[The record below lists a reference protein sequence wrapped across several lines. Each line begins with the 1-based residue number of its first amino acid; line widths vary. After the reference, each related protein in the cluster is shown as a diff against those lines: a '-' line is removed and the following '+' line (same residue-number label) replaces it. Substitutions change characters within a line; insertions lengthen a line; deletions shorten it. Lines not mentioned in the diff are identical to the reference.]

1 MFSNQIPTIFS
12 VLFLIAFLFPV
23 IMVALLAKKGNVKN
37 GFWSVVIFYIIYLT
51 IVAIA
56 SFNGFF
62 DTIMLPPKIVLT
74 TTLPLAI
81 FVTIVFTTKICKQA
95 NAILKLEDLVK
106 VHIFRLIGSTFI
118 ILFLYNLLPP
128 VFALFA
134 GVGDLLTATTSIFV
148 AKAIRNKKNYA
159 RKLTYI
165 WNTFGLVDIIIT
177 SAMAIIF
184 TKISIDNNIQGV
196 EFLAEFPF
204 CFIPAFAPPTI
215 IFLHL
220 LVFRKLSWFKK
231 PNSHFLS

>member
-1 MFSNQIPTIFS
+1 MFTNQVPIIFS
-12 VLFLIAFLFPV
+12 VAFLLAFLFPLF
-23 IMVALLAKKGNVKN
+23 MVARLAKKGEVKN
-37 GFWSVVIFYIIYLT
+37 GFWAILGFYITYLS

-56 SFNGFF
+56 SLNGFF
-62 DTIMLPPKIVLT
+62 DDVMLPPKIVLT

-81 FVTIVFTTKICKQA
+81 LVTIIYTTKICKKA
-95 NAILKLEDLVK
+95 NATIKLEDLVK

-118 ILFLYNLLPP
+118 ILFFYDLLPT

-134 GVGDLLTATTSIFV
+134 GIGDLLTAISSVFV
-148 AKAIRNKKNYA
+148 AKAIQNNKNYA
-159 RKLTYI
+159 RRLTYI
-165 WNTFGLVDIIIT
+165 WNTFGLVDIVIT

-184 TKISIDNNIQGV
+184 TKISIDNNVPGV

-220 LVFRKLSWFKK
+220 LVFRKLSSLKK
-231 PNSHFLS
+231 G

>member
-1 MFSNQIPTIFS
+1 MFTDQVPIIFS
-12 VLFLIAFLFPV
+12 ILFLIAFQFPV
-23 IMVALLAKKGNVKN
+23 NMVARLAKKGKVKN
-37 GFWSVVIFYIIYLT
+37 GFWLVIGFYIPYLI

-56 SFNGFF
+56 SLNGFF
-62 DTIMLPPKIVLT
+62 DTVMLPPKIVLT

-81 FVTIVFTTKICKQA
+81 FVTIIYTTKTCKKA
-95 NAILKLEDLVK
+95 NAILTLEDLVSI
-106 VHIFRLIGSTFI
+106 HIFRLIGSTFI
-118 ILFLYNLLPP
+118 ILFLYDLLPP

-134 GVGDLLTATTSIFV
+134 GIGDLITVISSIFV
-148 AKAIRNKKNYA
+148 AKAIRNKKIYA

-165 WNTFGLVDIIIT
+165 WNTFGLIDILIT

-220 LVFRKLSWFKK
+220 LVFRKLGTTK
-231 PNSHFLS
+231 NS

>member
-1 MFSNQIPTIFS
+1 MFSTEVPLIFS
-12 VLFLIAFLFPV
+12 ILFLIAFMFPV
-23 IMVALLAKKGNVKN
+23 IMVARLAKKGKVKS
-37 GFWSVVIFYIIYLT
+37 GFWLVLSFYVPYLI

-62 DTIMLPPKIVLT
+62 DTVMLPPKIVLT

-81 FVTIVFTTKICKQA
+81 FVTIIYSNKVCKQA
-95 NAILKLEDLVK
+95 NATLKLEDLVK
-106 VHIFRLIGSTFI
+106 IHVFRLIGSTFI
-118 ILFLYNLLPP
+118 ILFLYDLLPP

-134 GVGDLLTATTSIFV
+134 GIGDLLTAISSIFV
-148 AKAIRNKKNYA
+148 AKAIRNKKSYA
-159 RKLTYI
+159 RRLTII
-165 WNTFGLVDIIIT
+165 WNTFGLVDILIT

-184 TKISIDNNIQGV
+184 TKISIDNNVQGV

-220 LVFRKLSWFKK
+220 LVYRKLFPEK
-231 PNSHFLS
+231 LA

>member
-1 MFSNQIPTIFS
+1 MFSNQIPEIFS
-12 VLFLIAFLFPV
+12 ILFLLAFMFPV
-23 IMVALLAKKGNVKN
+23 VMVARLAKKGKIKN
-37 GFWSVVIFYIIYLT
+37 GFWLVLGFYIPYLI

-56 SFNGFF
+56 SLYGFF
-62 DTIMLPPKIVLT
+62 DDVMLPPKIVLT

-81 FVTIVFTTKICKQA
+81 FVTIIYNTEICKKA
-95 NAILKLEDLVK
+95 NTILNLEDLVK
-106 VHIFRLIGSTFI
+106 IHIFRLIGSTFI
-118 ILFLYNLLPP
+118 ILFLYDLLPP

-134 GVGDLLTATTSIFV
+134 GIGDLLTAISSIFV

-165 WNTFGLVDIIIT
+165 WNTFGLVDILIT

-184 TKISIDNNIQGV
+184 TKISIDNSIQGV

-220 LVFRKLSWFKK
+220 LVFRKLSWLKK
-231 PNSHFLS
+231 A

>member
-1 MFSNQIPTIFS
+1 MFSNQIPEIFS
-12 VLFLIAFLFPV
+12 ILFLLAFMFPV
-23 IMVALLAKKGNVKN
+23 VMVARLAKKGKIKN
-37 GFWSVVIFYIIYLT
+37 GFWLVLGFYIPYLI

-56 SFNGFF
+56 SFNDFF
-62 DTIMLPPKIVLT
+62 DDVMLPPKIFLT

-81 FVTIVFTTKICKQA
+81 FVTIIYNTEICKKA
-95 NAILKLEDLVK
+95 NTILNLEDLVK
-106 VHIFRLIGSTFI
+106 IHIFRLIGSTFI
-118 ILFLYNLLPP
+118 ILFLYDLLPP

-134 GVGDLLTATTSIFV
+134 GIGDLLTAISSIFV

-165 WNTFGLVDIIIT
+165 WNTFGLVDILIT

-184 TKISIDNNIQGV
+184 TKISIDNSIQAV
-196 EFLAEFPF
+196 VFLAEFPF

-220 LVFRKLSWFKK
+220 LVFRKLSWLKK
-231 PNSHFLS
+231 A

>member
-1 MFSNQIPTIFS
+1 MFSNQVPILFS
-12 VLFLIAFLFPV
+12 ILFLVAFIFPV
-23 IMVALLAKKGNVKN
+23 TMVARLAQKGNIKN
-37 GFWSVVIFYIIYLT
+37 GFWWVLGFYIPYLM

-62 DTIMLPPKIVLT
+62 DDVMLPPKIVLT
-74 TTLPLAI
+74 TTLPLAL
-81 FVTIVFTTKICKQA
+81 FVTILYNTTICKKA
-95 NAILKLEDLVK
+95 TTILNLEDLVQ
-106 VHIFRLIGSTFI
+106 VHVFRLIGSTFV
-118 ILFLYNLLPP
+118 ILFLYDLLPP

-134 GVGDLLTATTSIFV
+134 GVGDVLTAISSVFV

-165 WNTFGLVDIIIT
+165 WNTFGLVDILIT
-177 SAMAIIF
+177 SAMAIVF
-184 TKISIDNNIQGV
+184 TKISIDNNSQGV

-220 LVFRKLSWFKK
+220 LVFRKLSWLKK
-231 PNSHFLS
+231 A

>member
-1 MFSNQIPTIFS
+1 MFSSQVPIIVSF
-12 VLFLIAFLFPV
+12 LFLLAFIFPV
-23 IMVALLAKKGNVKN
+23 VMVSHLAKKGKVKN
-37 GFWSVVIFYIIYLT
+37 GFWWVLGFYIPYLI

-62 DTIMLPPKIVLT
+62 DDVMLPPKIVLT

-81 FVTIVFTTKICKQA
+81 FVTLIYTTEICKKA
-95 NAILKLEDLVK
+95 NAILSLEDLVK

-118 ILFLYNLLPP
+118 ILFLYDLLPP

-134 GVGDLLTATTSIFV
+134 GIGDVLTAISSIFV

-165 WNTFGLVDIIIT
+165 WNTFGLVDILIT

-184 TKISIDNNIQGV
+184 TKISIDNSIQGV

-220 LVFRKLSWFKK
+220 LVFRKLSWLKK
-231 PNSHFLS
+231 A

>member
-1 MFSNQIPTIFS
+1 MFSNQVPIIIS
-12 VLFLIAFLFPV
+12 ILFLLAFMFPV
-23 IMVALLAKKGNVKN
+23 VMVARLAKKGKVKN
-37 GFWSVVIFYIIYLT
+37 GFWLVLGFYIPYLI

-62 DTIMLPPKIVLT
+62 DDVMLPPKIVLT

-81 FVTIVFTTKICKQA
+81 FVTIIYSTEICKKA
-95 NAILKLEDLVK
+95 NAILNLEDLVK
-106 VHIFRLIGSTFI
+106 IHIFRLIGSTFI

-134 GVGDLLTATTSIFV
+134 GIGDLLTAISSVFV
-148 AKAIRNKKNYA
+148 AKAIRNNKNYA
-159 RKLTYI
+159 RKLTYL
-165 WNTFGLVDIIIT
+165 WNTFGLVDILIT

-220 LVFRKLSWFKK
+220 LVFRKLSWLKK
-231 PNSHFLS
+231 A

>member
-1 MFSNQIPTIFS
+1 MFSNQVPIIIS
-12 VLFLIAFLFPV
+12 IVFLLAFMFPIV
-23 IMVALLAKKGNVKN
+23 MVARLAKKGKVKN
-37 GFWSVVIFYIIYLT
+37 GFWWIIGFYIPYLF
-51 IVAIA
+51 IVGRA

-62 DTIMLPPKIVLT
+62 DDVMLPPKIVLT

-81 FVTIVFTTKICKQA
+81 LVTIIYSTTVCKKA
-95 NAILKLEDLVK
+95 NAILNLDDLVK

-118 ILFLYNLLPP
+118 ILFLYDLLPP

-134 GVGDLLTATTSIFV
+134 GIGDLITAISSVFV

-159 RKLTYI
+159 RKLTYV
-165 WNTFGLVDIIIT
+165 WNTFGLVDILIT
-177 SAMAIIF
+177 SAMAIVF

-220 LVFRKLSWFKK
+220 LVFRKLSWLKK
-231 PNSHFLS
+231 A